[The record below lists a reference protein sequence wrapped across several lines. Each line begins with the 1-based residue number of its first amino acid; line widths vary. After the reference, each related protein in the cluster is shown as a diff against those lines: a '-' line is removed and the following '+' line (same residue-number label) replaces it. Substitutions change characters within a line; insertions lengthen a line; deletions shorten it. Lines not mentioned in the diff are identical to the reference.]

1 MTVTVFGYLILINVD
16 FTILFLRLLPSFS
29 FDWEDISNS
38 QDMFDHISEHLEVRQ
53 KYPAARL
60 IFNSLLSVWKCGHTH
75 TFVFDTS
82 HKVPE
87 TEQVLCCVVSLFCS
101 CVCHE
106 GI

>member
-53 KYPAARL
+53 KDPAARL
-60 IFNSLLSVWKCGHTH
+60 IFNSFLGVWKCGQTWSFS
-75 TFVFDTS
+75 FV
-82 HKVPE
+82 
-87 TEQVLCCVVSLFCS
+87 Q
-101 CVCHE
+101 
-106 GI
+106 G